1 MKKIIDSKCIPEIT
15 IRSKVQ
21 ITIKNHIPVNF
32 ISFNGFNDGL
42 EHFAIQFGKPSTE
55 QIFVRIHSECITGDL
70 FGSTRCDCGAQLN
83 EAIEY
88 LHKRSGYILYLRQE
102 GRGIGLFS
110 KLEAY
115 LLQDTGLD
123 TYEANLAL
131 SLPED
136 SRNYTVAVQML
147 KALGVNEIHLITN
160 NSNKADA
167 LINHGFKIISQVPTG
182 IYCSVSNIKYLKAK
196 VEKHNHTIDLKK
208 INYFLE

>member
-160 NSNKADA
+160 SNKADA